1 MDNQQGSKTASAT
14 QAKHQML
21 PLRLLGPGVL
31 LGWHFLILYFPLD
44 ATANV
49 TEHTLLL
56 RQVALNCSLFVFFLA
71 SALIIEKISQRGRVT
86 TTPFVTIVASIAVL
100 GGIGVIATPPLW
112 GNAGI
117 IVSVAFMGS
126 GEATLMLPWLRF
138 YADVAVSYAGR
149 YLAASTAIGALICF
163 FARCLTFE
171 ASLIVFVALPL
182 LSAAMLLV
190 ASRTDLF
197 RENEEGGKG
206 LSDWP
211 SARGPFMKST
221 AQLIIFSIAFGLL
234 QGCVSSG
241 STLLPVANP
250 IAMLGVGI
258 AGAAVVALYQSSP
271 IAPDLR
277 PVHKA
282 SLLLFSAGVLAI
294 PFSSSLISHLAAVA
308 IMTGF
313 LLYDI
318 LILIFTIDLIRTFDL
333 RPAPVLGL
341 NRSCEYAGFTIGICL
356 GYFVWNHFSTTGE
369 FPYLL
374 SSVTAFVSFA
384 AALFL
389 MTEKNIWHAKAYVTE
404 PTGKAEECT
413 REDPASAFDIH
424 QSACEN
430 VCTRFALTP
439 REREVFMLL
448 SKGRNA
454 EYIQSAL
461 CISSH
466 TVKTHISNI
475 YKKIDIHS
483 AQELLD
489 AIDREQED
497 AGR

>member
-1 MDNQQGSKTASAT
+1 
-14 QAKHQML
+14 ML

-44 ATANV
+44 ATINT
-49 TEHTLLL
+49 TEHALLL
-56 RQVALNCSLFVFFLA
+56 RQVALNCSLFVFFLV
-71 SALIIEKISQRGRVT
+71 SALIIEAISRRRRVT
-86 TTPFVTIVASIAVL
+86 TPLLLTVVASIAML
-100 GGIGVIATPPLW
+100 GGIGIIVTPPFL
-112 GNAGI
+112 GDAGI
-117 IVSVAFMGS
+117 IASVVFMGS
-126 GEATLMLPWLRF
+126 GEATLMLLWLRF
-138 YADVAVSYAGR
+138 YADVAIDFAGR

-163 FARCLTFE
+163 FARYLTFE

-190 ASRTDLF
+190 ASRTESF
-197 RENEEGGKG
+197 RENEEGGEG

-211 SARGPFMKST
+211 SARGPFVKST
-221 AQLIIFSIAFGLL
+221 SQLIIFSIAFGLF
-234 QGCVSSG
+234 QGCVSTG

-258 AGAAVVALYQSSP
+258 AGAAVMALYQSSP

-282 SLLLFSAGVLAI
+282 SLLLFSAGVLAA
-294 PFSSSLISHLAAVA
+294 PFSGDFISHLAAVA

-356 GYFVWNHFSTTGE
+356 GYFVWSHFPTTGE

-389 MTEKNIWHAKAYVTE
+389 VTEKNIWHAKVYVM
-404 PTGKAEECT
+404 
-413 REDPASAFDIH
+413 DSADDAME
-424 QSACEN
+424 SACESPVPAPDTRICACES
-430 VCTRFALTP
+430 VCARFALTP

-448 SKGRNA
+448 AKGRNA

-475 YKKIDIHS
+475 YKKIDVHS

-489 AIDREQED
+489 AIDREQE
-497 AGR
+497 RPIS